1 MPDRMDFSSAA
12 DLRRRISSIRRF
24 EIDRLSSKPDEA
36 ASEASSS
43 GKSNSSAM
51 FILMD
56 TKSWSRDGGKCSE
69 GENKL
74 TFFEHG
80 NQALVGIKRRAV
92 ERFSIFRY
100 GLAVWA
106 KGELS
111 VMYAVGERANL
122 DGKGVD
128 SYAWHFIVCI

>member
-1 MPDRMDFSSAA
+1 MA
-12 DLRRRISSIRRF
+12 
-24 EIDRLSSKPDEA
+24 
-36 ASEASSS
+36 
-43 GKSNSSAM
+43 
-51 FILMD
+51 

-69 GENKL
+69 DKCKP
-74 TFFEHG
+74 TFFGHG
-80 NQALVGIKRRAV
+80 NQALVWIKRTV
-92 ERFSIFRY
+92 ERFPIFRY

-111 VMYAVGERANL
+111 VMYAVGERANF